1 MDCVDALTDLREQ
14 EKELTRQKLDNIID
28 HYDFRINQLEDGIKE
43 RESLLTLM
51 KNQGREIKASDYT
64 RQLLNTQGILDN
76 LIKERDALKKEFEEA
91 INNGYIE
98 KESKE
103 WFDYQSKLDNVNITI
118 VDTQSKL
125 IGLQDT
131 VNTIKLTNLNWQLD
145 ELVDKASTISGFMNL
160 HDAQDIDE
168 QADAYKNLID
178 NGMEQIKNIE
188 EQNKEYRKQQ
198 EGLDVLSDKYQELQ
212 SNIESNN
219 QAIMNM
225 KVSQENWND
234 AIIELKMDSLNKMR
248 DRLSKINEQYQRQKD
263 LQEALEDLEKAK
275 SQRTQRVFVQDQG
288 FVYQADQDEI
298 RSAQEKLESVIE
310 DQLLD
315 RIDDLVDA
323 LDDLKKD
330 SNIYDAE
337 GNLLGTEYII
347 PQIGTLTDLLT
358 GYYNK
363 QDLTPSLDD
372 FKRSAYEQIVSAA
385 STNNSNT
392 FSFGDI
398 NLSEVNDADT
408 LAQVIVDQL
417 PNALL
422 QALYKK

>member
-315 RIDDLVDA
+315 RIDDLVD
-323 LDDLKKD
+323 
-330 SNIYDAE
+330 
-337 GNLLGTEYII
+337 
-347 PQIGTLTDLLT
+347 P
-358 GYYNK
+358 
-363 QDLTPSLDD
+363 
-372 FKRSAYEQIVSAA
+372 
-385 STNNSNT
+385 
-392 FSFGDI
+392 I
-398 NLSEVNDADT
+398 NRVL
-408 LAQVIVDQL
+408 
-417 PNALL
+417 
-422 QALYKK
+422 